1 MLLALII
8 RHLKGRGR
16 REDTSWYLPRNFCFV
31 LLCPPVLCI
40 IGKQKLNIFK
50 NKDCNKKSPN
60 QDLHY
65 RITFKTWIEKKKI
78 KVSIKRKNI
87 AGVSQRGNSVLIF
100 SSLTPITIEVKGRE
114 GLEAQEQ
121 LQDKK
126 KYQRWNWGERRMLYS
141 QKHFRVWKRIKEI
154 DPKLKHFI

>member
-1 MLLALII
+1 M
-8 RHLKGRGR
+8 
-16 REDTSWYLPRNFCFV
+16 E
-31 LLCPPVLCI
+31 
-40 IGKQKLNIFK
+40 
-50 NKDCNKKSPN
+50 
-60 QDLHY
+60 
-65 RITFKTWIEKKKI
+65 KKI

-126 KYQRWNWGERRMLYS
+126 KKYQR
-141 QKHFRVWKRIKEI
+141 
-154 DPKLKHFI
+154 

>member
-1 MLLALII
+1 M
-8 RHLKGRGR
+8 
-16 REDTSWYLPRNFCFV
+16 E
-31 LLCPPVLCI
+31 
-40 IGKQKLNIFK
+40 
-50 NKDCNKKSPN
+50 
-60 QDLHY
+60 
-65 RITFKTWIEKKKI
+65 KKI

-126 KYQRWNWGERRMLYS
+126 KISKVKLRRKENALLPKTL
-141 QKHFRVWKRIKEI
+141 QGLKKNKRNRSKIKTFHLNSTLMFFLNGRI
-154 DPKLKHFI
+154 QVTTVHS